1 MPTKLF
7 QLIVSEGLEFFTD
20 NQPLYEKQKRELRER
35 KFKQILEQD
44 FQLGKLGKFY
54 KGLNQ
59 IIIENKIEIKEKTA
73 IKHNNGWVWIT
84 INPKPGV
91 TLETFRKKVEK
102 LVKRNIFTEA
112 TYVYE
117 QRGTDA
123 MSCGK
128 GFHCHLLCKR
138 NLNYKPFRVSQCI
151 QNTCKDLIKNPKDN
165 KLLNI
170 QHIGEDFA
178 ADKIIYMLEQ
188 KTGEGKDQKQ
198 LIDKIFREKN
208 NLNIVYKYAK
218 IQKTN

>member
-1 MPTKLF
+1 
-7 QLIVSEGLEFFTD
+7 
-20 NQPLYEKQKRELRER
+20 
-35 KFKQILEQD
+35 
-44 FQLGKLGKFY
+44 
-54 KGLNQ
+54 
-59 IIIENKIEIKEKTA
+59 
-73 IKHNNGWVWIT
+73 
-84 INPKPGV
+84 
-91 TLETFRKKVEK
+91 
-102 LVKRNIFTEA
+102 
-112 TYVYE
+112 
-117 QRGTDA
+117 